1 MAKVNYNKYK
11 FSKQLTEHDCAAVA
25 IANLVKFN
33 GASLSYKKHK
43 SWFENKLKINK
54 NHGTSLV
61 ELVSFLS
68 KTKLP
73 KTKLENIALN
83 LNTDTILYYLELK
96 KPLLLAYETNLG
108 GHACLIVDYKKTKK
122 QTYFIIVNFIS
133 GKKKV
138 VQKISIDNLLQK
150 ALCFNKSVFFIF
162 KGVKNVKKT
171 IKSRNPV

>member
-1 MAKVNYNKYK
+1 MAKTNYNKYK
-11 FSKQLTEHDCAAVA
+11 FSKQLTEYDCAAAA

-33 GASLSYKKHK
+33 GTSFSYKKHK
-43 SWFENKLKINK
+43 TWFENKLKINK

-83 LNTDTILYYLELK
+83 LNADTILFYLK
-96 KPLLLAYETNLG
+96 QNKPLLLAYETVLT
-108 GHACLIVDYKKTKK
+108 GHACLIIDYKRIKEKL
-122 QTYFIIVNFIS
+122 YFIIINFIS

-138 VQKISIDNLLQK
+138 VQKISIDKLIQT
-150 ALCFNKSVFFIF
+150 ALCYNKSVFFIF
-162 KGVKNVKKT
+162 KGEKNVKKT
-171 IKSRNPV
+171 FKSREYV